1 MIAMAFRKQIIRK
14 ICENETWE
22 NLRGQSFFFFFL
34 RKIQTRHLQKL
45 IFLKIISYDG
55 IREIKLRE
63 SLSVSPS
70 SLSFFLC
77 RPFSGRSSS
86 SRYDPDLTLPTYP
99 DDREN
104 LDRHLT
110 RAPSHARVNS
120 RSADSLPQPK
130 RRNVVK
136 VTNGRARGVTYE
148 PPSSPPPPP
157 SSPPPP
163 PPPSPSSSP
172 RLKFTSRIAAD
183 LISSALLRLA
193 RRKSVSHTRHVPRP
207 CLVSR
212 S

>member
-1 MIAMAFRKQIIRK
+1 M
-14 ICENETWE
+14 
-22 NLRGQSFFFFFL
+22 
-34 RKIQTRHLQKL
+34 
-45 IFLKIISYDG
+45 
-55 IREIKLRE
+55 REIKLRE
-63 SLSVSPS
+63 SPS
-70 SLSFFLC
+70 SLSLSFSVESFF
-77 RPFSGRSSS
+77 GGSSS
-86 SRYDPDLTLPTYP
+86 SRYDPDLTFPTYP

-163 PPPSPSSSP
+163 PSPSSSP